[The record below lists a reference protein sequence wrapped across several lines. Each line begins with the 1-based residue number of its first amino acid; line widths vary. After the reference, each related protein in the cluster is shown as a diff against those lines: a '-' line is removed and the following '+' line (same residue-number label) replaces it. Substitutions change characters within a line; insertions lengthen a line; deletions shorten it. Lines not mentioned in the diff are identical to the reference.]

1 MHMLA
6 GLKKGDSIS
15 ISRESLPGA
24 VLFPGIKYKEPKV
37 RTEDPASVLTS
48 EVPNGGSESDQ
59 ANSGSD
65 TVDPVKEAEGDSGS
79 QTLAPANSDS
89 PQRPIIPQVQS
100 PTQVHRFLVVTR
112 ERFIVLDSGGSG
124 IGSTATVKSNHHL
137 TEVRQLS
144 HLFPSLPLGDTLGMS
159 WKRIATR
166 DVVNDASALIT
177 SPSYSHSFCLFL
189 VLFHVSVA

>member
-24 VLFPGIKYKEPKV
+24 VLFPGIKYKEPKI
-37 RTEDPASVLTS
+37 PAEEPGSVHSTS
-48 EVPNGGSESDQ
+48 GTNEVPNGDESEQ
-59 ANSGSD
+59 TISGPD
-65 TVDPVKEAEGDSGS
+65 AVNPIKEVEGDNGS
-79 QTLAPANSDS
+79 QTLAPANPDS
-89 PQRPIIPQVQS
+89 PQRPIVPQTQS

-137 TEVRQLS
+137 TEVS
-144 HLFPSLPLGDTLGMS
+144 HLPLSMSSPLRHVGDP
-159 WKRIATR
+159 KRR
-166 DVVNDASALIT
+166 RMQL
-177 SPSYSHSFCLFL
+177 
-189 VLFHVSVA
+189 

>member
-37 RTEDPASVLTS
+37 PTEEPEPVLSTTGITGS
-48 EVPNGGSESDQ
+48 NEVPNVGDDSDL
-59 ANSGSD
+59 ATSRPD
-65 TVDPVKEAEGDSGS
+65 TVDPVVEGENGS
-79 QTLAPANSDS
+79 QTLAPTSPDS
-89 PQRPIIPQVQS
+89 PQRPSVPPSQS
-100 PTQVHRFLVVTR
+100 HIPTQVHRFLVVTR

-137 TEVRQLS
+137 TEVSHFNPSHFVPWVLS
-144 HLFPSLPLGDTLGMS
+144 
-159 WKRIATR
+159 I
-166 DVVNDASALIT
+166 
-177 SPSYSHSFCLFL
+177 
-189 VLFHVSVA
+189 